1 MSWNE
6 FVPNQMFYAKRYLIK
21 LVEKQGPLFQELKA
35 LIEEEIPEHAE
46 HFRVLNE
53 KHQND
58 LKFHLSGSHVLQNV
72 SKEDVCRDALKFF
85 EAFNW
90 LRSTQKIKY
99 LGSVGVKMDEEKNLT
114 LEIIVQ
120 QLKELYPLVPD

>member
-1 MSWNE
+1 MY
-6 FVPNQMFYAKRYLIK
+6 YAKHYLIK
-21 LVEKQGPLFQELKA
+21 LVEKQGPLFQVLKA

-53 KHQND
+53 KHKND

-85 EAFNW
+85 EAFKW
-90 LRSTQKIKY
+90 LRSAQKIKY
-99 LGSVGVKMDEEKNLT
+99 LEVVGVKLSEEKELT
-114 LEIIVQ
+114 LELIVK
-120 QLKELYPLVPD
+120 QLKELYPLVQD

>member
-1 MSWNE
+1 
-6 FVPNQMFYAKRYLIK
+6 
-21 LVEKQGPLFQELKA
+21 
-35 LIEEEIPEHAE
+35 
-46 HFRVLNE
+46 
-53 KHQND
+53 
-58 LKFHLSGSHVLQNV
+58 V

-90 LRSTQKIKY
+90 LRSTQKINY
-99 LGSVGVKMDEEKNLT
+99 LRSVGVKMDEKKNLT

>member
-46 HFRVLNE
+46 HFRALNE

-58 LKFHLSGSHVLQNV
+58 LKFHLSGSHV
-72 SKEDVCRDALKFF
+72 F
-85 EAFNW
+85 
-90 LRSTQKIKY
+90 
-99 LGSVGVKMDEEKNLT
+99 
-114 LEIIVQ
+114 
-120 QLKELYPLVPD
+120 